1 MTPIAFLCYIKHIRR
16 SKMKNTTEQDKWNK
30 ISTVSDYIHFLE
42 DDSIDWKNLT
52 ESFIDPEVGGFW
64 IPANIRNLPDVQ
76 DVLGQEP
83 TIKAN
88 ELNSTTMVASE
99 LKIHKDNNY
108 GNGYD
113 RHHPD
118 KRFVKIA
125 QLLGFENASV
135 WINNQPPGALMARH
149 VDTISCL
156 VHEKIEEIKDE
167 PFDCELRQP
176 KNSKPIYRCFVAL
189 DDWHPGQIVN
199 FEPQFWSNWKKGDV
213 CFFHWRTTAHSTAN
227 TGWHDRPLLKITGT
241 LQNDSW
247 LQSEKIKVFDYN
259 D

>member
-1 MTPIAFLCYIKHIRR
+1 MGH
-16 SKMKNTTEQDKWNK
+16 STEQDKWNK
-30 ISTVSDYIHFLE
+30 ISTVSDYITFLE

-52 ESFIDPEVGGFW
+52 ESFINPEISGCW
-64 IPANIRNLPDVQ
+64 TPANIKNLPDVQ
-76 DVLGQEP
+76 DVLDHEP
-83 TIKAN
+83 TIKAD
-88 ELNSTTMVASE
+88 ELNSTTMTDSE
-99 LKIHKDNNY
+99 IKLHKDHNY

-118 KRFVKIA
+118 QRFLKIA
-125 QLLGFENASV
+125 ELLGFENPSV

-156 VHEKIEEIKDE
+156 VNEQIRDIKSE
-167 PFDCELRQP
+167 PFDRDLRQP

-199 FEPQFWSNWKKGDV
+199 FEPHFWTNWKKGDV

-241 LQNDSW
+241 LTDDSW
-247 LQSEKIKVFDYN
+247 VHPNHKRIFDY
-259 D
+259 DD